1 MHITLERV
9 WWAKKENLSELV
21 NCSAS
26 DRLGRNFPTVP
37 NGLEKSYKLYL
48 IKLVSKYKW
57 AIRKEH
63 TSFFLFY
70 FWDLKLVP
78 IDSALNFVSQNVTHS
93 FQKCK
98 RGTKKSSQIW
108 KSGLKL
114 FWNVL
119 SSIAAKLENGGAK
132 IFFTGGWLEIVWM
145 K

>member
-9 WWAKKENLSELV
+9 WWVKKENLSELV

-26 DRLGRNFPTVP
+26 DRLGKIFPTVP

-78 IDSALNFVSQNVTHS
+78 SDSALNFVSRNVTRS

-98 RGTKKSSQIW
+98 CDTKKSSQIW
-108 KSGLKL
+108 KFGLKL

-119 SSIAAKLENGGAK
+119 SSIAAKLENGEIK
-132 IFFTGGWLEIVWM
+132 IFLTGGWLEIVWM